1 MSDVTRILSQI
12 EQGDSVA
19 AERLLPL
26 VYDELRSLAAAKMAQ
41 ENPGHTLQATALV
54 HEAYLRFLGSNE
66 RVEVRGQKPEIED
79 QSLEQHTATSD
90 LRSPTSGTWDS
101 RGHFFAAAAEAM
113 RRILVDQAR
122 RKRSERKGG
131 GRVRRDL
138 DEAGAVSV
146 EDREPERVLAIHE
159 ALSVLETQ
167 SPRKA
172 QLVKLRFFVGMT
184 LEEAAAA
191 LNIAVPTAK
200 RDWAAARVWLHRRLA
215 EA

>member
-12 EQGDSVA
+12 EQGDPVA

-26 VYDELRSLAAAKMAQ
+26 VYDELRRLAAAKLAQ
-41 ENPGHTLQATALV
+41 EKPGQTLQATALV
-54 HEAYLRFLGSNE
+54 HDAYIRLVDVNRA
-66 RVEVRGQKPEIED
+66 Q
-79 QSLEQHTATSD
+79 Q
-90 LRSPTSGTWDS
+90 WDS

-113 RRILVDQAR
+113 RRILVEQAR
-122 RKRSERKGG
+122 RKRTERKGG
-131 GRVRRDL
+131 DL
-138 DEAGAVSV
+138 ARHDVEEAESYTVAA
-146 EDREPERVLAIHE
+146 EEPARILAIHE
-159 ALSVLETQ
+159 ALSVLETE

-191 LNIAVPTAK
+191 LGIAVPTAK

-215 EA
+215 EV

>member
-1 MSDVTRILSQI
+1 MAQVTRILSQI
-12 EQGDSVA
+12 EQGDPVA

-26 VYDELRSLAAAKMAQ
+26 VYDELRKLAAAKLAQ
-41 ENPGHTLQATALV
+41 ENPGQTLQATALV
-54 HEAYLRFLGSNE
+54 HDAYIRLVD
-66 RVEVRGQKPEIED
+66 VEHGQ
-79 QSLEQHTATSD
+79 H
-90 LRSPTSGTWDS
+90 WDS

-131 GRVRRDL
+131 DRVRLDL
-138 DEAGAVSV
+138 DDAQPVAL
-146 EDREPERVLAIHE
+146 DNQEPDRVLAIHE
-159 ALSVLETQ
+159 ALSLLEAE

-191 LNIAVPTAK
+191 LGVAVPTAK
-200 RDWAAARVWLHRRLA
+200 RDWAAARVWLYRRLSKA
-215 EA
+215 